1 PRPRDPNAPDHRLQ
15 LNSKCIYERS
25 LPGGAYITCHI
36 DRLQCGYYDSP
47 SIHEDLID
55 HVRFLTLHFVFHPAS
70 TIHRFV
76 SATIR
81 ASVHN
86 SEDSISNGSHAGDGS
101 QHNRPESAQKK
112 KHSGQNPSILR
123 HAPHL
128 LYGSISPETL
138 QWNFNLAGSLGVS
151 EGPANASFNPSG
163 GYKGSYKLYEMM
175 RIQGSSRTWTGRA
188 GPEDDVEDGEVVW
201 TLEENR
207 LQKSGLPREF
217 TFIILLKKG
226 EPETDTV
233 FDIQVDPVISN
244 WVGNYPMWYVNLLPY
259 QPLRKPPIDLETEIG
274 QTFQPCLPGRG
285 YNFANLAS
293 SFEDFVALPGTTY

>member
-1 PRPRDPNAPDHRLQ
+1 MTPNLRRL
-15 LNSKCIYERS
+15 K
-25 LPGGAYITCHI
+25 
-36 DRLQCGYYDSP
+36 
-47 SIHEDLID
+47 
-55 HVRFLTLHFVFHPAS
+55 
-70 TIHRFV
+70 
-76 SATIR
+76 
-81 ASVHN
+81 VH
-86 SEDSISNGSHAGDGS
+86 
-101 QHNRPESAQKK
+101 
-112 KHSGQNPSILR
+112 LR
-123 HAPHL
+123 
-128 LYGSISPETL
+128 
-138 QWNFNLAGSLGVS
+138 N
-151 EGPANASFNPSG
+151 
-163 GYKGSYKLYEMM
+163 
-175 RIQGSSRTWTGRA
+175 QGSSRTWTGRA

-201 TLEENR
+201 TLEENK

-293 SFEDFVALPGTTY
+293 SFEDFVALPGTTYSSSVSGTFDQTRADLTRNRIIPLRCLRMIVPKRRQLVLCKTA